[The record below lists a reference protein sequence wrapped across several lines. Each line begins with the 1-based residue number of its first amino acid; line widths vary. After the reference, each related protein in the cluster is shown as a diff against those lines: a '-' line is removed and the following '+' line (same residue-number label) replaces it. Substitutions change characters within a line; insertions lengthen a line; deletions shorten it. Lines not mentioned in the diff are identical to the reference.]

1 MPSKE
6 EYKYYYDKIDSDE
19 FFEKYKPQMNH
30 FHVGN
35 PNQDEFYETFGK
47 ELEYVKEQPDNL
59 IWTVIEEDGVTCF
72 IQGFHFVNRFQ
83 YLIATVPY
91 KRGDKETYYDAVDD
105 WCIECDGGQEENENC
120 KECGGK
126 GYYEYR

>member
-1 MPSKE
+1 LEKIKNFRKTLPIDTEQWALNHWADVE
-6 EYKYYYDKIDSDE
+6 EVLE
-19 FFEKYKPQMNH
+19 
-30 FHVGN
+30 
-35 PNQDEFYETFGK
+35 K
-47 ELEYVKEQPDNL
+47 ELEYVKEQSDNL